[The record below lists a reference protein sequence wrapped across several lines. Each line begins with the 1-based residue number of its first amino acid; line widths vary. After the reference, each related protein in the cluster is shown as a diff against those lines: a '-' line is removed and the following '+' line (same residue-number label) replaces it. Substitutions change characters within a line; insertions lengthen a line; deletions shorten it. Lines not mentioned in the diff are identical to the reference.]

1 MHSIKYIFTFFTL
14 LLLSSCSILT
24 PWHLPVHEEIILNK
38 EFREEENNV
47 DMVLGAIGLGKNNSQ
62 KTEKPKFIN
71 SSGVIYCYIMSDIYS
86 VEKINNNSVL
96 LNSDAVF
103 SMRTANIQQYY
114 ADYTLRLKKG
124 TGAKFYLRTTKNNYS
139 IFKGLELTISTNGIY
154 FSENGKVTK
163 NFAGHHLK
171 EGETYRLIIKNHGKY
186 VKVSLDCVDF
196 PEYEIMLPL
205 TEFTIV
211 STEKNSIV
219 ELSAV
224 SFVNV
229 YSE

>member
-1 MHSIKYIFTFFTL
+1 MKRIISIFAIFSIL
-14 LLLSSCSILT
+14 VLSSCSLLT
-24 PWHLPVHEEIILNK
+24 PWHLPEHEVIILNK
-38 EFREEENNV
+38 EFRHEESNS
-47 DMVLGAIGLGKNNSQ
+47 DAILGVLGLGKNSD
-62 KTEKPKFIN
+62 KKPTLIN
-71 SSGVIYCYIMSDIYS
+71 SSAAIYCYIMSDIYS

-96 LNSDAVF
+96 LKEDAVF
-103 SMRTANIQQYY
+103 SLRTGNVQQYY
-114 ADYTLRLKKG
+114 ADFTMRLKQG
-124 TGAKFYLRTTKNNYS
+124 TGAKFNLRTTKDKFFK
-139 IFKGLELTISTNGIY
+139 IKGLELTVSTNGIY